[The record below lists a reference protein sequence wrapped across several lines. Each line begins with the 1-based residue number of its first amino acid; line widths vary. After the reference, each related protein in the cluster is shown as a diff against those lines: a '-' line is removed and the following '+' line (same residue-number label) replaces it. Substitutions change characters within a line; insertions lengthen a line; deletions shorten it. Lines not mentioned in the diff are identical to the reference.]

1 MPIPDMAGLFSG
13 MVFSQTN
20 CSAFNTM
27 VPYVKETNST
37 TSEEI
42 YEALKILNEGNF
54 SWGEDIPNNEM
65 LPDGGVDF

>member
-1 MPIPDMAGLFSG
+1 
-13 MVFSQTN
+13 
-20 CSAFNTM
+20 M

-42 YEALKILNEGNF
+42 YDALKILNEGNF